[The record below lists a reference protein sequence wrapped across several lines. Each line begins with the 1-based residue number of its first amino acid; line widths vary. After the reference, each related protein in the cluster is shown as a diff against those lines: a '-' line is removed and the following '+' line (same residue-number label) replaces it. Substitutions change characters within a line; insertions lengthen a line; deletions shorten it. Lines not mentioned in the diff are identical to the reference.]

1 MDTSQLSDRKDRTI
15 INNYMKSGYM
25 GLLLLEMEGI
35 TSLADLGGPEA
46 IRGFLP
52 EEFQDTFDLV
62 QLPLLDVILKE
73 KNRASA
79 KAVFRTAMDYF
90 ELVNRELEAGKPH
103 VQHYFAIAPEFMWAM
118 DLVPVAHEALGAIS
132 SIFYREGC
140 EAGIDRTLAEG
151 YPDHLCAAQTGSVG
165 YLLDG
170 LIPKPD
176 VLVNNSAPCD
186 ASNMMYEYASNK
198 FDIPLVM
205 IESPY
210 YQNERG
216 WKYAITEIKRAIE
229 ELERITGHT
238 LDEDKLRE
246 HVEHSNEAIS
256 YFLKLQELK
265 RLTPMPDTGWHRP
278 ADTLFLIQLGTP
290 MSAAYYKALYEDA
303 KARADRQ
310 GSVIPEGK
318 KEKRLAWGYAWMA
331 YDLPFFD
338 WLEEE
343 HGAVYTGDVLTYI
356 PPHAGVVD
364 TTSVETMIE
373 GLAWR
378 FMQMPMGRQTMGFSD
393 VWVNDFV
400 TIVKQ
405 FKVDTLVLAGH
416 MACKHF
422 WALNKLLSDKVK
434 EETGV
439 PTLRFEVDMFDKRF
453 TPGPEMRRIMNEYFA
468 SQ

>member
-1 MDTSQLSDRKDRTI
+1 
-15 INNYMKSGYM
+15 M
-25 GLLLLEMEGI
+25 GLQLLEMEGI
-35 TSLADLGGPEA
+35 TSLADLGGAES

-52 EEFQDTFDLV
+52 EEFHKTFDMV
-62 QLPLLDVILKE
+62 QRPLLDVVLKD
-73 KNRASA
+73 KNRSTA
-79 KAVFRTAMDYF
+79 KATFQTVLDYF
-90 ELVNRELEAGKPH
+90 QMVSKELDSGKPNI
-103 VQHYFAIAPEFMWAM
+103 QHYFALNPEFMWAM
-118 DLVPVAHEALGAIS
+118 DLLPIAHETLGAIA
-132 SIFYREGC
+132 SILYEEGC
-140 EAGIDRTLAEG
+140 EAAIDRLLGEG
-151 YPDHLCAAQTGSVG
+151 YPDHLCAAQTGTVG

-176 VLVNNSAPCD
+176 VLAKNSAPCD
-186 ASNMMYEYASNK
+186 PSNMMYEYTAHK
-198 FDIPLVM
+198 FDVPLVVV
-205 IESPY
+205 ESPY

-216 WKYAITEIKRAIE
+216 LKYAVDELKRAIE
-229 ELERITGHT
+229 ELEKITGHT
-238 LDEDKLRE
+238 LDEDRLRK
-246 HVEHSNEAIS
+246 HVTYANEAIR

-265 RLTPMPDTGWHRP
+265 KRSPMPDPAWHRP
-278 ADTLFLIQLGTP
+278 ADTIFLVLLGTP
-290 MSAAYYKALYEDA
+290 MAATYYKTLYEQA
-303 KARADRQ
+303 KARADKQ
-310 GSVIPEGK
+310 LSLIPEGK

-343 HGAVYTGDVLTYI
+343 HGATYTGDVLTYM
-356 PPHAGVVD
+356 PPHVGMVD
-364 TTSVETMIE
+364 TSSVETMIE

-453 TPGPEMRRIMNEYFA
+453 TPGAEMRRIMNEYFA